1 MRGLVA
7 LIPVLAVGL
16 AACGGTDTAA
26 KPAKP
31 AAKASPS
38 RTASP
43 SRSPEPSEPPTSDV
57 KDCRDGTCLLKVDGP
72 VRIPLDKKRFHYSSL
87 RVVDVTSSSLSYQ
100 VPYPNGGGSSQ
111 TLSPGGGGAFGFRT
125 RPSIAVKLVSMKDGK
140 GLLSLTAG
148 KSLN

>member
-7 LIPVLAVGL
+7 LIPVFVVALAG
-16 AACGGTDTAA
+16 CGGTHTAA
-26 KPAKP
+26 APAKTK
-31 AAKASPS
+31 AKPSPS

-43 SRSPEPSEPPTSDV
+43 SPSPTEPPTSDV
-57 KDCRDGTCLLKVDGP
+57 KDCRDGTCLLKVSGP
-72 VRIPLDKKRFHYSSL
+72 VRVPLNKKKFHYSSL

-125 RPSIAVKLVSMKDGK
+125 SPSIAVKLVSMKHGH